1 MARWIDINPPLMVP
15 LEVQPTGRDHP
26 EQTLQW
32 RKRNAGL
39 VGLSQAGA
47 LSLNHLSFEGGRL
60 TIGGCHHR
68 LSKGSRPTRQVQ
80 YVGVIGSVNGGDS
93 GGGGSGQSPLQ

>member
-1 MARWIDINPPLMVP
+1 MVP

-32 RKRNAGL
+32 RKRNACL

-47 LSLNHLSFEGGRL
+47 LPLNHLSFEGGRL
-60 TIGGCHHR
+60 AVGGGHHR
-68 LSKGSRPTRQVQ
+68 LPKGSRPTRQVQ
-80 YVGVIGSVNGGDS
+80 YVGVIGGINGRDS
-93 GGGGSGQSPLQ
+93 GGGRSG